1 MRPTYLQNHAPDLF
15 YKFPCDILE
24 KGCQN
29 HKQELR
35 EVGIVTRSCLQVLF
49 NCTRGTVG
57 KLSGALICDRSGKT
71 KVAASRMFPMQEHSH
86 RQETA
91 TKTAVCFVTSHR
103 TPYLPASP
111 GDVR

>member
-57 KLSGALICDRSGKT
+57 KVSGALIRDRSEKN
-71 KVAASRMFPMQEHSH
+71 KVAASRMFPM
-86 RQETA
+86 
-91 TKTAVCFVTSHR
+91 
-103 TPYLPASP
+103 
-111 GDVR
+111 